1 MRLLLLIVY
10 LVGKLYCRY
19 AAAISNPTPFHR
31 SFSRLDLFRL
41 SGRRKEKTA
50 GQAGGSQYSH
60 VGRTAASAGNRAG
73 DGGEDFANAQVVWPV
88 QERGRFAGRS
98 RARGEAPRKNA
109 QISDCGKTEFQK
121 CGASNGMLRPR
132 ETQGA
137 PRKITDQNFCTTSV
151 FANRWGG
158 SRRATTLDAE
168 GKSRFLASL
177 GMTDGSGS
185 CVLDHKVWCVGLG
198 WSMRRGTWSAMRMP

>member
-1 MRLLLLIVY
+1 MRLLLLICVSSRKII
-10 LVGKLYCRY
+10 LPLCRGD
-19 AAAISNPTPFHR
+19 SNPTPFHR

-41 SGRRKEKTA
+41 GGRRKEKTA
-50 GQAGGSQYSH
+50 GQAGDSQYSH

-137 PRKITDQNFCTTSV
+137 PRKITDQNFCTTSA
-151 FANRWGG
+151 FANRWA